1 MINGG
6 VLMSKKPK
14 QQLLYSIGGI
24 ISGFCNGLFG
34 SGGGTIIV
42 PFLEIFLKLDPKKSH
57 ATAILI
63 IFVFTLVSLGFYGFS
78 GKLDF
83 SLALKVSI
91 GGVIGGLIGAK
102 LLNKLAFSSIHKI
115 FGGFMI
121 IAAVRMVFF

>member
-1 MINGG
+1 MKN
-6 VLMSKKPK
+6 K
-14 QQLLYSIGGI
+14 QNHKLLVAIGGI
-24 ISGFCNGLFG
+24 VSGFANGLFG

-63 IFVFTLVSLGFYGFS
+63 IFVFTLVSLVFYGFS

-83 SLALKVSI
+83 LLALKVSS
-91 GGVIGGLIGAK
+91 GGVIGGLLGAK
-102 LLNKLAFSSIHKI
+102 FLNKLSFNSIHKI

-121 IAAVRMVFF
+121 FAAVRMVFF

>member
-1 MINGG
+1 MNKKP
-6 VLMSKKPK
+6 SKK
-14 QQLLYSIGGI
+14 LLCAIGGI
-24 ISGFCNGLFG
+24 VSGFCNGLFG

-78 GKLDF
+78 GRLDYI
-83 SLALKVSI
+83 LALKVSA
-91 GGVIGGLIGAK
+91 GGILGGFIGAK
-102 LLNKLAFSSIHKI
+102 LLNKLTFNSIHKI
-115 FGGFMI
+115 FGIFMI

>member
-1 MINGG
+1 MKN
-6 VLMSKKPK
+6 K
-14 QQLLYSIGGI
+14 QNYKLLLAIGGI
-24 ISGFCNGLFG
+24 VSGFANGLFG

-63 IFVFTLVSLGFYGFS
+63 IFVFTLLSLALYGFS

-83 SLALKVSI
+83 YLALKVSS
-91 GGVIGGLIGAK
+91 GGVIGGLLGAK
-102 LLNKLAFSSIHKI
+102 FLNKLSFNSIHKI

-121 IAAVRMVFF
+121 LAAVRMVFF

>member
-1 MINGG
+1 MNKKNKHHLLCAIGG
-6 VLMSKKPK
+6 VF
-14 QQLLYSIGGI
+14 
-24 ISGFCNGLFG
+24 SGFCNGLFG

-63 IFVFTLVSLGFYGFS
+63 IFVFTLVSLLFYGFS
-78 GKLDF
+78 GQLDF
-83 SLALKVSI
+83 LLALKVSS

-102 LLNKLAFSSIHKI
+102 LLNKLSFGAIHKI
-115 FGGFMI
+115 FGLFMI

>member
-1 MINGG
+1 MKN
-6 VLMSKKPK
+6 K
-14 QQLLYSIGGI
+14 QNHKLLVAIGGI
-24 ISGFCNGLFG
+24 VSGFANGLFG

-63 IFVFTLVSLGFYGFS
+63 IFVFTLVSLVFYGFS

-83 SLALKVSI
+83 WLAIKVSS
-91 GGVIGGLIGAK
+91 GGVIGGLLGAK
-102 LLNKLAFSSIHKI
+102 FLNKLSFNSIHKI

-121 IAAVRMVFF
+121 LAAVRMVFF

>member
-1 MINGG
+1 MNKKP
-6 VLMSKKPK
+6 SKK
-14 QQLLYSIGGI
+14 LLCAIGGI
-24 ISGFCNGLFG
+24 VSGFCNGLFG

-78 GKLDF
+78 GRLDYV
-83 SLALKVSI
+83 LALKVSA
-91 GGVIGGLIGAK
+91 GGILGGFIGAK
-102 LLNKLAFSSIHKI
+102 LLNKLTFNSIHKI
-115 FGGFMI
+115 FGIFMI